1 MTEEGPP
8 LDDGDEFF
16 GSQEPEEPKT
26 SKGLGCFYGGL
37 AFVGAL
43 IGGSI
48 LSSLLVLALG
58 DIGGV
63 GAILGFIPLG
73 LLIAAGV
80 YWRKVPGFLLGIGLT
95 IGISLTLVTA
105 CVAFVVTSF
114 L

>member
-8 LDDGDEFF
+8 IDDGDEFF

-37 AFVGAL
+37 AFVGAF

-48 LSSLLVLALG
+48 LSSLLAVALG

-95 IGISLTLVTA
+95 IGISLALVTA
-105 CVAFVVTSF
+105 CVAVFVSQVE
-114 L
+114 

>member
-1 MTEEGPP
+1 MTDEGPP
-8 LDDGDEFF
+8 IDEGDEFF

-37 AFVGAL
+37 AVVGAF

-48 LSSLLVLALG
+48 LSSLLFAALG
-58 DIGGV
+58 DSGGV

-80 YWRKVPGFLLGIGLT
+80 YWRKIPGFLLGIGLT
-95 IGISLTLVTA
+95 IGISLALVTA
-105 CVAFVVTSF
+105 CVAVAFNSF
-114 L
+114 G